1 MDSTYSRIKELNINI
16 FKSLNQIFGKSHFD
30 QVAIFA
36 DKFGG
41 PHIFHYHLL
50 FIAIIAS
57 IMLYHKKDKK
67 EDLKELLALGTTAMF
82 TLFFSII
89 LCLVL
94 IVDFLK
100 DIVASDRPYCFINNI
115 YTIKEVIA
123 GTTCNRGFPSGHMT
137 FSIIMATSFWPLLNQ
152 FFKTIAV
159 LALTI
164 IALSRI
170 SSGAH
175 LPLDIVGA
183 IVITLPITIYIRNKT
198 EQLVRYYEKKWQL
211 FDRMCKLTT
220 ITFS

>member
-1 MDSTYSRIKELNINI
+1 MDNIYLKIKELNISI
-16 FKSLNQIFGKSHFD
+16 FKSLNQVFGKSHFD

-57 IMLYHKKDKK
+57 IMLYHKKNSK
-67 EDLKELLALGTTAMF
+67 EDLKELLTLGTTAMI
-82 TLFFSII
+82 TLFVSIV

-94 IVDFLK
+94 IADFLK
-100 DIVASDRPYCFINNI
+100 DIIASDRPYCFIDNI
-115 YTIKEVIA
+115 YTIKEVIE

-137 FSIIMATSFWPLLNQ
+137 FSIIMVTSFWPLLNQ
-152 FFKTIAV
+152 FFKTIAT
-159 LALTI
+159 LALI
-164 IALSRI
+164 VIALSRI

-183 IVITLPITIYIRNKT
+183 LAITLPITFYIRNRI
-198 EQLVRYYEKKWQL
+198 EQLVRHYENKWRL
-211 FDRMCKLTT
+211 FDKICKLTT
-220 ITFS
+220 VTFR

>member
-1 MDSTYSRIKELNINI
+1 MDSIYLKIKELNINA
-16 FKSLNQIFGKSHFD
+16 FKFLNQTFGKSHFD
-30 QVAIFA
+30 QIAIFA

-57 IMLYHKKDKK
+57 IMLYHKKDRK
-67 EDLKELLALGTTAMF
+67 EDLKELITLGTTAML
-82 TLFFSII
+82 TLFVSIV

-94 IVDFLK
+94 IADFLK
-100 DIVASDRPYCFINNI
+100 DIVASERPYCFIDNI
-115 YTIKEVIA
+115 YTIKEVVS

-137 FSIIMATSFWPLLNQ
+137 FSVIMITSFWPLLNQ
-152 FFKTIAV
+152 FFKTIA
-159 LALTI
+159 ALTLTT

-170 SSGAH
+170 SSGVH

-183 IVITLPITIYIRNKT
+183 VLITLPITLYIRNKI
-198 EQLVRYYEKKWQL
+198 EKLVRHYEKKWHL
-211 FDRMCKLTT
+211 FDKLTA